1 MILKYGA
8 DHFNRYLW
16 SGDGEIEYAKF
27 NYVNA
32 NDSPYNFYGRP
43 CYQEFL
49 DIRSQTTLVTIIM
62 DISFGLILNLG
73 WEIQGGVY
81 IESVDNGNMILLM
94 QLLRKIVPVRN
105 IVLKVDNGH
114 YFHMIFS

>member
-1 MILKYGA
+1 M
-8 DHFNRYLW
+8 
-16 SGDGEIEYAKF
+16 
-27 NYVNA
+27 NA
-32 NDSPYNFYGRP
+32 NDSPYNLYGLP
-43 CYQEFL
+43 CYQECL

-94 QLLRKIVPVRN
+94 QLLRKIVRARN

-114 YFHMIFS
+114 YFHMIFSYQEDISFK